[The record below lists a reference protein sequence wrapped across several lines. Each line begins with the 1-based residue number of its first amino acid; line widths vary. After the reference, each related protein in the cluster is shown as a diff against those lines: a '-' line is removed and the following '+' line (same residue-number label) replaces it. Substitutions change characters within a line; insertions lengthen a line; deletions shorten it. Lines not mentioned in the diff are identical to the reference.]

1 MRELIRHILKENR
14 LQQELKQFIEDNNIF
29 DAAEMVGGLDNL
41 KSIFKDDLEV
51 SKILDE
57 LTGVVDFEMYY
68 DGKFKSD
75 GFVVFPIKYEIIGI
89 GKNIWG
95 THSWPELNLIYDD
108 SKLTSV
114 EKNKLI
120 TIISVIQNDNTV
132 GKLKTKSFDFG
143 KSTYFDVTQINGNDV
158 DIHDYD
164 DSFSIEDVERIHD
177 KLYGDS
183 ESLNESINS
192 EIDKNLRAINILL
205 SQVSWEGLCNI
216 WVEYNPVDKDYEIR
230 SKTMRKDYYLPYLP
244 QNVIDE
250 MITEL
255 NFIEESIKNMGL
267 RPYVFSVSYVDN
279 CEDEV
284 EFMNESSNESEKD
297 TKKLFKITK
306 MIMEDLILPSY
317 NHIICSYEI
326 TLNEVFNIPEVTVLF
341 IGGYGTK
348 LWPMTQG
355 IKKMYLDV
363 LEDISKEIANYT
375 GVVIGVR
382 GEQTPKCNDEENIY
396 LKESE
401 SKNKEYSPAGKEVT
415 PREKVYHQ
423 SNPMFRNKIQKQ
435 GLRVRAGECYKIYA
449 GYGEKCIPAIFATN
463 SSNKKTWFDS
473 SYDDDVW
480 EIDTTKIPNVKWYKD
495 RHYESRSKHIVT
507 FQDIPEE
514 AIKLIYEGSGKDSGL
529 MESENKS
536 EDKKLELVK
545 EMIYSFFDEVE
556 FIEVDTHYQ
565 GKPLIKIYHDVED
578 TAANYDNWLSHEVQD
593 KIMEITGDGII
604 LSPWWALGWDWKYKN
619 VDFYINVQKI
629 EYDDEGN
636 VINESEESKQE
647 RKFNKLIQNVE
658 DYLNSNEYP
667 SVKKFTVYY
676 EDTHDDVIV
685 NLFFNVQDSIRLG
698 GGINSV
704 IKRVGKQVMKDLEV
718 FPLSF
723 KYYIHFDRDINESKK
738 KSTNEL
744 IITVL
749 NTLVLPQYEHV
760 ICGFELKN
768 VDDKSLDNIINY
780 PGVTVTFI
788 GGYGTKMWPQTQAVK
803 KMYNDV
809 LDDIW
814 ETVWDYTGVSLE
826 LYSKYVK
833 DCGKENIYLREQKE
847 KQPKYLNIIK
857 DIVEPFK
864 YEDCVCDIRVL
875 YNEEDD
881 MYLIDLNLGT
891 EELNDKFI
899 AVIGMNHYV
908 SKLRRDIK
916 ETIKDYL
923 PIDNFYVGSYASPN
937 CKWKPL
943 NESDNKEKSLVKLI
957 EKDGLYNFIEMS
969 GLDFNQV
976 KSILN
981 KMDNPKEILK
991 QYIREYVLE
1000 YDGMS
1005 SENSGSLFGLKIR
1018 LSNTKLI
1025 YDIMV
1030 QDSDQIAVEIW
1041 EFYEDNYGQRITKDQ
1056 YLTTINSLTNEEL
1069 LSILSWMIETIQ
1081 IGYWD

>member
-51 SKILDE
+51 SEILDE

-75 GFVVFPIKYEIIGI
+75 KFVVFPIKYEIIGI
-89 GKNIWG
+89 GKNVWG

-177 KLYGDS
+177 KLYGES
-183 ESLNESINS
+183 ESLNESNNS

-244 QNVIDE
+244 QNVVDE

-279 CEDEV
+279 CDDEV
-284 EFMNESSNESEKD
+284 KFMNESSNESEKD
-297 TKKLFKITK
+297 TQKLFKIVK
-306 MIMEDLILPSY
+306 MIMEDMILPSY
-317 NHIICSYEI
+317 NHLICSYEI
-326 TLNEVFNIPEVTVLF
+326 TLNEVFNIPEVIVLF

-355 IKKMYLDV
+355 IRNMHTKVLD
-363 LEDISKEIANYT
+363 DISKEIANYT

-382 GEQTPKCNDEENIY
+382 GEQTPKCEDKENIY
-396 LKESE
+396 LRES
-401 SKNKEYSPAGKEVT
+401 V
-415 PREKVYHQ
+415 
-423 SNPMFRNKIQKQ
+423 
-435 GLRVRAGECYKIYA
+435 
-449 GYGEKCIPAIFATN
+449 
-463 SSNKKTWFDS
+463 D
-473 SYDDDVW
+473 
-480 EIDTTKIPNVKWYKD
+480 
-495 RHYESRSKHIVT
+495 
-507 FQDIPEE
+507 
-514 AIKLIYEGSGKDSGL
+514 
-529 MESENKS
+529 KS

-556 FIEVDTHYQ
+556 FIEVDTNYE

-578 TAANYDNWLSHEVQD
+578 TAANYDNWFIRRIID
-593 KIMEITGDGII
+593 KIMEMTGDGII
-604 LSPWWALGWDWKYKN
+604 LSPWWAAGWDWKYKN
-619 VDFYINVQKI
+619 ADFFMDVQKI

-636 VINESEESKQE
+636 VINESDESKQE

-685 NLFFNVQDSIRLG
+685 NIFFNVEDSIRLG

-718 FPLSF
+718 FPMDF

-847 KQPKYLNIIK
+847 KNNYIELLK

-864 YEDCVCDIRVL
+864 NEDCVCDIRVL

-881 MYLIDLNLGT
+881 MYLIDLNMGT
-891 EELNDKFI
+891 EELNDRFFYLVGR
-899 AVIGMNHYV
+899 AHYV
-908 SKLRRDIK
+908 KTLRLQITK
-916 ETIKDYL
+916 SIKDYL
-923 PIDNFYVGSYASPN
+923 PIDNFYVGSYASQKCN
-937 CKWKPL
+937 KKTQDESL
-943 NESDNKEKSLVKLI
+943 NESDNKEQSLKKLI
-957 EKDGLYNFIEMS
+957 DQYGLYEFIKMS

-981 KMDNPKEILK
+981 KMDNPKEVLK
-991 QYIREYVLE
+991 QYIRQFVIE
-1000 YDGMS
+1000 DDPNSG
-1005 SENSGSLFGLKIR
+1005 ENSGVLIGVEIP
-1018 LSNTKLI
+1018 LSNTK
-1025 YDIMV
+1025 YVNDIMV
-1030 QDSDQIAVEIW
+1030 QDSDQIAVEIF
-1041 EFYEDNYGQRITKDQ
+1041 EFGQDEYGHIEQKDQ
-1056 YLTTINSLTNEEL
+1056 YLTTINILTNEEL
-1069 LSILSWMIETIQ
+1069 LSILSWMMEIIQ
-1081 IGYWD
+1081 NGYWD